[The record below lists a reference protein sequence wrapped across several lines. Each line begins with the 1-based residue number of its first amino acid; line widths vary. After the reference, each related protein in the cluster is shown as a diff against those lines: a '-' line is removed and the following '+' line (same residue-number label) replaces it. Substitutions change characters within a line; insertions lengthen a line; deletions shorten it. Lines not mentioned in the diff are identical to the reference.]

1 MSKPVILVV
10 DDEPQI
16 LRVMRASLPIRGYE
30 VITASSGEDALDELS
45 KHVPDLVIL
54 DLVMPDTSGLEVCR
68 RVREFFSLPLIV
80 RSPKGSERVER
91 KETRLHSP
99 HGQPSH
105 GRFFLEK
112 KKHRPHGMHLWP

>member
-45 KHVPDLVIL
+45 KQVPDLVIL
-54 DLVMPDTSGLEVCR
+54 DLVMSDTSGLEVCR
-68 RVREFFSLPLIV
+68 RGREFFFETIIV
-80 RSPKGSERVER
+80 GSAKGFESNNVMASD
-91 KETRLHSP
+91 L
-99 HGQPSH
+99 G
-105 GRFFLEK
+105 GA
-112 KKHRPHGMHLWP
+112 